1 MENILLAALGRGQE
15 IAAVCAE
22 DQGADRSHGV
32 VCCCLVDFRLE
43 NFVVGVPSSKIDRIS
58 SAQPA

>member
-1 MENILLAALGRGQE
+1 MENILLATLGGGQE

-32 VCCCLVDFRLE
+32 VAVAWSIFTW
-43 NFVVGVPSSKIDRIS
+43 RIS
-58 SAQPA
+58 SEEFQA